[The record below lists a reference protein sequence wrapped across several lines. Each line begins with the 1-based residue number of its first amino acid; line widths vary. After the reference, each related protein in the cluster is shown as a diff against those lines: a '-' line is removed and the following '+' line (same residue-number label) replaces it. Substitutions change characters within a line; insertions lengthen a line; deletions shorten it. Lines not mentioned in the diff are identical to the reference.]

1 MIVDGCSYL
10 WRKLTTFAP
19 MRKQYNSAPLPF
31 VGQKRMFAR
40 EFKKVLEQF
49 PDGTTFVDLFGGSG
63 LLSHIT
69 KYQKPHSKVV
79 YNDFDGYRTRLAHIP
94 QTNALLAELRS
105 ILSDYPRK
113 KIITDTLRERVLS
126 CVHKHERANCY
137 VDYITLSGSLLFSM
151 KYATCFDDLQR
162 ETLYNRIKAI
172 DYPPADDY
180 LDGLVV
186 TSCDYRRLFEQYKDV
201 PGVVFLVDPP
211 YLSTDSKT
219 YKMYWKLA
227 DYLDVLTI
235 LAGYRFIYFT
245 SNKSSILELCDWIGR
260 NKVICNPFTN
270 CTKVEFHARLNYN
283 AAYTDIMLYK
293 NAVQT
298 PFE

>member
-1 MIVDGCSYL
+1 MSKCYL
-10 WRKLTTFAP
+10 
-19 MRKQYNSAPLPF
+19 SAPLPF
-31 VGQKRMFAR
+31 QGQKRMFAR
-40 EFKKVLEQF
+40 EFKNVLKQF
-49 PDGTTFVDLFGGSG
+49 PDAATFVDLFGGSG

-69 KYQKPHSKVV
+69 KHEKPNATVI
-79 YNDFDGYRTRLAHIP
+79 YNDFDGYRDRLAHIP

-105 ILSDYPRK
+105 IVRNYPRK
-113 KIITDTLRERVLS
+113 KIITGILRERVLS
-126 CVHKHERANCY
+126 CIREYERTHGY

-186 TSCDYRRLFEQYKDV
+186 TSCDYRRLFEQNKDV

-219 YKMYWKLA
+219 YKMSWKLA

-245 SNKSSILELCDWIGR
+245 SNKSSILELCDWIGK
-260 NKVICNPFTN
+260 NKLTGNPFED
-270 CTKVEFHARLNYN
+270 CTKVEFRAQMNYN
-283 AAYTDIMLYK
+283 STYTDIMLYK
-293 NAVQT
+293 NAVQI
-298 PFE
+298 PFER

>member
-1 MIVDGCSYL
+1 M
-10 WRKLTTFAP
+10 K
-19 MRKQYNSAPLPF
+19 KQYLSAPLPF
-31 VGQKRMFAR
+31 QGQKRNFAR
-40 EFKKVLEQF
+40 EYIKVLSLF
-49 PDGTTFVDLFGGSG
+49 PDNTTFVDLFGGSG
-63 LLSHIT
+63 LLSHIA
-69 KYQKPHSKVV
+69 KCQKPGSTVV

-94 QTNALLAELRS
+94 QTNTLLAELRN
-105 ILSDYPRK
+105 IVCNYPK
-113 KIITDTLRERVLS
+113 KVAITGTLRERVLS
-126 CVHKHERANCY
+126 CIRKHERTHGY

-186 TSCDYRRLFEQYKDV
+186 TSCDYRQLFEQYKNV

-211 YLSTDSKT
+211 YLSTDTTT
-219 YKMYWKLA
+219 YKTYWKLA
-227 DYLDVLTI
+227 DYLDVLTV
-235 LAGYRFIYFT
+235 LAGHRFIYFT
-245 SNKSSILELCDWIGR
+245 SDKSSILELCDWIGR
-260 NKVICNPFTN
+260 KKVICNPFEN

-293 NAVQT
+293 NVI
-298 PFE
+298 

>member
-1 MIVDGCSYL
+1 MSKCYL
-10 WRKLTTFAP
+10 
-19 MRKQYNSAPLPF
+19 SAPLPF
-31 VGQKRMFAR
+31 QGQKRMFAR
-40 EFKKVLEQF
+40 GFKNVLKQF
-49 PDGTTFVDLFGGSG
+49 PDAATFVDLFGGSG
-63 LLSHIT
+63 LLSHIA
-69 KYQKPHSKVV
+69 KHEKPNATVV
-79 YNDFDGYRTRLAHIP
+79 YNDFDGYRDRLAHIP
-94 QTNALLAELRS
+94 QTNALLTELRN

-186 TSCDYRRLFEQYKDV
+186 TSCDYRQLFEQYKDV

-211 YLSTDSKT
+211 YLSTDCKT
-219 YKMYWKLA
+219 YKMSWKLA

-245 SNKSSILELCDWIGR
+245 SNKSSILELCGWIGK
-260 NKVICNPFTN
+260 NKLTGNPFED
-270 CTKVEFHARLNYN
+270 CTKVEFHAQMNYN
-283 AAYTDIMLYK
+283 STYTDIMLYK
-293 NAVQT
+293 NAVQI
-298 PFE
+298 PFER